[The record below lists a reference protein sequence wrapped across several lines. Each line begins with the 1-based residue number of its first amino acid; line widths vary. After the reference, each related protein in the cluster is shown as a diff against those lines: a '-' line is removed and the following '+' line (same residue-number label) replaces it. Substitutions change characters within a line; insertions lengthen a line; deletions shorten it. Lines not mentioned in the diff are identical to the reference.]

1 MSKVKSV
8 GAARAVVSKRS
19 GLLNRMLL
27 TGASVAVLAAAGAAH
42 AQSLSTTYVGGNN
55 QAGNL
60 FDIQASTDL
69 LLTGI
74 DQSFITWTPGS
85 TYYVYIRQGG
95 LTGDLS
101 EFTLLGSVSDL
112 TVNPVGTPTHIPLTL
127 NYGLYAGQRY
137 GLYLTTD
144 VGSAA
149 AVSYTNGSAVGDIA
163 AQNDELTI
171 YQGYGAAYPMA
182 AFYSP
187 RIWNGTLSYAPA
199 VMCVDSTEGDDTCAI
214 DASTTVFGTGDALGG
229 TDTVQLA
236 GATDFSFNADTLGVN
251 LLNFEQVQKTGT
263 STVTMTGTAEMPVFV
278 DEGVLKVA
286 GTVTSNDANSAVIV
300 TGDGAQVEVLAG
312 GTVDGGANFSGVY
325 VQAADAAVT
334 NAGTVRG
341 YFGAYFDADGA
352 VTNQAGGLIES
363 RSNAVYF
370 GGSGEVTN
378 AGTIRNTGAGG
389 NYPTIYFG
397 SGGTVTNQ
405 TGGLIDGGPSSD
417 AIYVSGG
424 AGAVTNDGQILSHG
438 TGVFMSGAGSV
449 TNQSHGLI
457 SSDMNA
463 VVFGGA
469 ATVTNDGS
477 INSTYGVGV
486 FLNAGGTVDN
496 HASAGISGAT
506 GIEVAG
512 GSLTLTNAGTVTGTG
527 GTAVKVNGGSITNQ
541 SGGVIQGA
549 NSVFNNGAG
558 ALTIDNAGVLNG
570 QVATAG
576 TGVLTLTNQ
585 ATGQIY
591 GAYSAVDSQGGRI
604 DVDNAGLIQG
614 GSWGVVGRNAGDAV
628 DNTGTI
634 RAGSDGVTLAAGGE
648 LTNSGVITGGYRAAV
663 VTNGSVDNEAGGY
676 IVGGSYGVDLY
687 GASSLENAGTIAAGS
702 YSGGVV
708 TLGGYDAV
716 RMAGGTL
723 TNQAGGAIKSGAYA
737 GVYSWTG
744 AVSITN
750 AGAISS
756 NTGNGLY
763 LRGSSFEIDNQAG
776 GTISGGNGLNLGA
789 AVADVDNAGSI
800 TSSNGNAIWVASGGG
815 LDLDNSGSLT
825 SLNNNYTVIYV
836 NGGGS
841 VTNRAG
847 GAITGGYDGLIFGG
861 AATVTNAG
869 SITGARRIG
878 TFLNGG
884 GNVDNQQGGVISA
897 YLGVYIQNGAGTVTN
912 AGTITASGDGNGV
925 TFSSS
930 NGTLTN
936 YATGVIQTDGHV
948 AGSFGVYGTNALS
961 VDNAGEIGGDS
972 GVVFAGSGSNS
983 LINRAG
989 GVIDGERYGVTGQG
1003 GSERVENAGEIHGS
1017 VAALDLGGGN
1027 DTLVMIT
1034 GGTLGGYALGGAGTD
1049 ALILDGA
1056 GAGSLDVS
1064 LLGGWESQT
1073 KIGNGG
1079 WTLTGHDVMGLGWS
1093 IEAGTLR
1100 AAGGHAI
1107 ADTAGVRVAEG
1118 ATFAVD
1124 ADETMGALR
1133 GAGTVDLGGSTLT
1146 VGADGGDSVFDG
1158 VIVDG
1163 GLIYA
1168 GSWRVSD
1175 GPSWGDNPAVY
1186 SGQEAAALLFG
1197 GEAGDYSIST
1207 VSNDPNQINYSAW
1220 MDGWGDGQYLE
1231 TPAPQDL
1238 HVDVDGDGYANPGG
1252 AGTAY
1257 SAYVSDHGA
1266 RQVNYAFREES
1277 GSLVKTG
1284 AGVLTLNGANTFSGS
1299 AYVQQGTLRIGAD
1312 ERLSDQVTLWVES
1325 GATFDLQGY
1334 DETVKEARLK
1344 GTLAGTGT
1352 LTAGEYQ
1359 LNGAVIDANLGEGV
1373 IYTVGGVSVLNG
1385 TAGAGE
1391 VHVAAGTLELGD
1403 DERLN
1408 DEARVAVM
1416 SEAVL
1421 DLGGFDETVERLQL
1435 NGALAGTGTLTAEE
1449 YWLLGGVVDANL
1461 GEGVLLQF
1469 EGDSLLN
1476 GLAGADL
1483 TELVGGSLTLGAS
1496 ERFDD
1501 AALVQVD
1508 EDATWALDGWDETID
1523 QLWGEG
1529 VVDLGEGGG
1538 LTLGWDDG
1546 SSTFAGAFTG
1556 AGTVTKTGDG
1566 VFTLVGQHDFDG
1578 ALVVEGGQVRMAAVL
1593 AGDLHVK
1600 GGLLAGVGEIGGD
1613 LKITGGTVSPGGSIG
1628 TAPARPAPAADLGV
1642 LFTNTLTVSGG
1653 TLNFGFAGADLNYGS
1668 DHIVADGA
1676 IRLSGGVMDL
1686 HPVSALSQYG
1696 FNQQYLLIEGA
1707 SLTGQFANLNG
1718 DFTAN
1723 AYEGQLYQR
1732 LRYDV
1737 VPGGVVLEVRRMVD
1751 WSEFD
1756 PTLQGPVGEALGGTQ
1771 LEGSDEWAGVLNT
1784 LLDLTPE
1791 ERHEALKD
1799 MSGEGVANV
1808 SASTLAFGDRFQSV
1822 MQSRMD
1828 AGAGAGAGGM
1838 GGGTAFAALPFGQ
1851 GARSDVMGG
1860 MLGVAEAGLD
1870 NRPGGWA
1877 EAFVVDSTLK
1887 GDAGAAEANSRGG
1900 GFATGADFQT
1910 APSWRVGF
1918 ALGFSDM
1925 QGDTTD
1931 RSTASEGRFWHA
1943 GAYASYSDGPW
1954 YGGAAFSR
1962 LTGDIDV
1969 DRQIGLGPLTLDVAG
1984 STSVEATNISINAGR
1999 RFQLSEATEL
2009 RVGVSGTGSKVKQ
2022 DGYTETGAGGLS
2034 LNVGEVD
2041 RQLFV
2046 GEIGARLTRD
2056 FDQGRLKPY
2065 VGAGAA
2071 FAGGDLESLAN
2082 VGFTGAPTGTGTFV
2096 VGGAELP
2103 SEWARLEAGVA
2114 FKPRENVWVAVGY
2127 DGSLAERLQ
2136 EHRGTVKVSFKW

>member
-1 MSKVKSV
+1 MSKVKS
-8 GAARAVVSKRS
+8 GRAARGVVSKRS

-27 TGASVAVLAAAGAAH
+27 ASASMAVLGAAGAAH
-42 AQSLSTTYVGGNN
+42 AQSLSTTYAGGNN

-74 DQSFITWTPGS
+74 DQSFLAWNPGW

-101 EFTLLGSVSDL
+101 EYTLLGSVSDL
-112 TVNPVGTPTHIPLTL
+112 TVNPEGTPTHIPLTL
-127 NYGLYAGQRY
+127 NYGLLAGQRY
-137 GLYLTTD
+137 GLYLTSD
-144 VGSAA
+144 AGSTGV
-149 AVSYTNGSAVGDIA
+149 VSYTNGSAVGDIA
-163 AQNDELTI
+163 AQNDDLTI
-171 YQGYGAAYPMA
+171 YQGYGVASLMA
-182 AFYSP
+182 GFYQP

-199 VMCVDSTEGDDTCAI
+199 LMCVDATEDDDVCAI
-214 DASTTVFGTGDALGG
+214 DAATTVFGTGDALGG
-229 TDTVQLA
+229 TDTLQLG
-236 GATDFSFNADTLGVN
+236 GAVDFSFNADTLGVN
-251 LLNFEQVQKTGT
+251 LLNFEKLSKTGT
-263 STVTMTGTAEMPVFV
+263 STVTLTGSAEMPVVV
-278 DEGVLKVA
+278 DEGVLAVA
-286 GTVTSNDANSAVIV
+286 GTVTSNNANSPAVLV
-300 TGDGAQVEVLAG
+300 QGGGAQVQVLAG
-312 GTVDGGANFSGVY
+312 GMVDGGA
-325 VQAADAAVT
+325 
-334 NAGTVRG
+334 
-341 YFGAYFDADGA
+341 
-352 VTNQAGGLIES
+352 
-363 RSNAVYF
+363 
-370 GGSGEVTN
+370 
-378 AGTIRNTGAGG
+378 
-389 NYPTIYFG
+389 
-397 SGGTVTNQ
+397 
-405 TGGLIDGGPSSD
+405 SSD

-424 AGAVTNDGQILSHG
+424 VGTVTNDGQILSHG
-438 TGVFMSGAGSV
+438 TGVFMAGAGSV
-449 TNQSHGLI
+449 TNQSHGSI

-463 VVFGGA
+463 VAFGGT
-469 ATVTNDGS
+469 ATVTNDGAITS
-477 INSTYGVGV
+477 AYGAGV
-486 FLNAGGTVDN
+486 YLNAGGTVDN
-496 HASAGISGAT
+496 RSTGLISGAT
-506 GIEVAG
+506 GINTAG
-512 GSLTLTNAGTVTGTG
+512 GSLTLTNAGTITGTG

-541 SGGVIQGA
+541 AGGLIQGG

-558 ALTIDNAGVLNG
+558 ALSVDNAGTLNG

-576 TGVLTLTNQ
+576 TGVLTLVNR
-585 ATGQIY
+585 ATGEIHGQ
-591 GAYSAVDSQGGRI
+591 YSAIDSQGGRI

-614 GSWGVVGRNAGDAV
+614 GSWGVVGRNAGDAI
-628 DNTGTI
+628 DNSGTI
-634 RAGSDGVTLAAGGE
+634 RAGSDGVTLAGGGE
-648 LTNSGVITGGYRAAV
+648 LTNSGVITGGYRGV
-663 VTNGSVDNEAGGY
+663 VGTNTAVDNQAGGY

-687 GASSLENAGTIAAGS
+687 GVSSLENAGTIAAGS
-702 YSGGVV
+702 YTGEVL
-708 TLGGYDAV
+708 TLGGYDGV

-737 GVYSWTG
+737 GVYSYSG

-750 AGAISS
+750 GGAITS
-756 NTGNGLY
+756 NTGNGVY
-763 LRGSSFEIDNQAG
+763 LRGSSIELTNQAG
-776 GTISGGNGLNLGA
+776 GTISGGTGVNIGSVAAEVTNGGAITATGWAVYLEQGGTLDNLDGATISGGGGVWSGGAGLTLTNDGLIRGTNGNAIFLNSGA
-789 AVADVDNAGSI
+789 AQITNGGTLISTNPNYTGVFGNGGGTLTNLAGGTISGGYDGVRFGGSATVDNAGDI
-800 TSSNGNAIWVASGGG
+800 VNVNTGRYAV
-815 LDLDNSGSLT
+815 LL
-825 SLNNNYTVIYV
+825 

-841 VTNRAG
+841 VTNREGGSIAG
-847 GAITGGYDGLIFGG
+847 TFRGVYFGATGS
-861 AATVTNAG
+861 VTND
-869 SITGARRIG
+869 G
-878 TFLNGG
+878 T
-884 GNVDNQQGGVISA
+884 ISA
-897 YLGVYIQNGAGTVTN
+897 VTDN
-912 AGTITASGDGNGV
+912 AVSFAAA
-925 TFSSS
+925 
-930 NGTLTN
+930 GTLTN
-936 YATGVIQTDGHV
+936 SATGVITS
-948 AGSFGVYGTNALS
+948 AGRNSGGWGVWGNGTLS
-961 VDNAGEIGGDS
+961 VDNAGRIDGES
-972 GVVFAGSGSNS
+972 GVVFTGTGGVT
-983 LINRAG
+983 NRAG
-989 GVIDGERYGVTGQG
+989 GVIDGRLYGVLAYPQASTGAVSVDNAGTISGGTGVAFAAG
-1003 GSERVENAGEIHGS
+1003 GSVLNRAGGEIAGGAGYGVLGSGGAERVENAGDIHGG

-1049 ALILDGA
+1049 ALILGGA
-1056 GAGSLDVS
+1056 GEGSLDVS
-1064 LLGGWESQT
+1064 LLGGFESQT
-1073 KIGNGG
+1073 KIGDGS
-1079 WTLTGHDVMGLGWS
+1079 WTLTGTHAQGLNWS
-1093 IEAGTLR
+1093 IEAGVLR
-1100 AAGGHAI
+1100 VAGGDAI
-1107 ADTAGVRVAEG
+1107 GDGATVSVAAD
-1118 ATFAVD
+1118 ATFALD
-1124 ADETMGALR
+1124 ADETIAAL
-1133 GAGTVDLGGSTLT
+1133 GGTGTVHLGGSTLT
-1146 VGADGGDSVFDG
+1146 LGGDGADSVFDG

-1163 GLIYA
+1163 GLSFV

-1175 GPSWGDNPAVY
+1175 GPSWEENPAVL

-1197 GEAGDYSIST
+1197 GQGADYSIST
-1207 VSNDPNQINYSAW
+1207 VSDDPNQIDYRAW
-1220 MDGWGDGQYLE
+1220 MDGWGDSQYLYA
-1231 TPAPQDL
+1231 PAPQNL
-1238 HVDVDGDGYANPGG
+1238 HVDQDGEGYNDPGG
-1252 AGTAY
+1252 EGSAY
-1257 SAYVSDHGA
+1257 SAYVLDHQQAGEGP
-1266 RQVNYAFREES
+1266 VNYAFRNEF

-1299 AYVQQGTLRIGAD
+1299 AYVQQGTLRIGGD
-1312 ERLSDQVTLWVES
+1312 ERLSDQLTLWVES

-1352 LTAGEYQ
+1352 LTAAEYQ
-1359 LNGAVIDANLGEGV
+1359 LNGATVDANLGEGV
-1373 IYTVGGVSVLNG
+1373 IYTVGGVSTLNG
-1385 TAGAGE
+1385 TAGAGQ

-1403 DERLN
+1403 DERL
-1408 DEARVAVM
+1408 DDAALVAVM
-1416 SEAVL
+1416 AEATL

-1435 NGALAGTGTLTAEE
+1435 NGTLAGTGTLSAEE
-1449 YWLLGGVVDANL
+1449 YWLLGGTVDANL

-1469 EGDSLLN
+1469 EGESLLN

-1529 VVDLGEGGG
+1529 VVDLGEGGS

-1546 SSTFAGAFTG
+1546 SSTFAGSFTG
-1556 AGTVTKTGDG
+1556 EGTVTKTGDG
-1566 VFTLVGQHDFDG
+1566 AFTLVGEHDFAG
-1578 ALVVEGGQVRMAAVL
+1578 ALVVEGGQVRMAAIL
-1593 AGDLHVK
+1593 AGDLHVN
-1600 GGLLAGVGEIGGD
+1600 GGLLAGVGEIGGE
-1613 LKITGGTVSPGGSIG
+1613 LKITGGTVSPGGAIG
-1628 TAPARPAPAADLGV
+1628 TGPARSTPAADLGV
-1642 LFTNTLTVSGG
+1642 FFTNTLTVSGG
-1653 TLNFGFAGADLNYGS
+1653 TLNFGFAGADLDYAS

-1686 HPVSALSQYG
+1686 HPVSALDQYG

-1707 SLTGQFANLNG
+1707 SLTGEFANLSG

-1723 AYEGQLYQR
+1723 AYEGQLFQR

-1756 PTLQGPVGEALGGTQ
+1756 PTLQGPVGEALTGTQ
-1771 LEGSDEWAGVLNT
+1771 LKGSDEWAGVLNT

-1791 ERHEALKD
+1791 ERHAALED

-1822 MQSRMD
+1822 MQGHMN
-1828 AGAGAGAGGM
+1828 AGGGAGAGA

-1887 GDAGAAEANSRGG
+1887 GEGGAADAGARGG
-1900 GFATGADFQT
+1900 GFATGADFQV

-1962 LTGDIDV
+1962 LTGDLDV

-1984 STSVEATNISINAGR
+1984 STSVSATNVSINAGR

-2009 RVGVSGTGSKVKQ
+2009 RVGVSGTGSKVQQ

-2034 LNVGEVD
+2034 LNVGEIE
-2041 RQLFV
+2041 RKLFV
-2046 GEIGARLTRD
+2046 GEIGARVTRD
-2056 FDQGRLKPY
+2056 FDHGRLKPY

-2082 VGFTGAPTGTGTFV
+2082 VGFSGAPTGTGTFV
-2096 VGGAELP
+2096 VQGAELP

-2114 FKPRENVWVAVGY
+2114 FKPRENVWLQVGY